1 MFGVP
6 NTSMLYMIIFI
17 DDLSHYYP
25 FTHQPYPNLS
35 DPKQNTM
42 VNNKCEIPN
51 LLMIEILL
59 MYITYSKCDVYCKTR
74 FCLDEEN
81 VVSASLVLTTS
92 TSWEIARPNF
102 TCTVPF
108 SSSTGLTHFW

>member
-1 MFGVP
+1 MFLMFGVP

-35 DPKQNTM
+35 DLKQNTM

-59 MYITYSKCDVYCKTR
+59 MYIT
-74 FCLDEEN
+74 
-81 VVSASLVLTTS
+81 
-92 TSWEIARPNF
+92 
-102 TCTVPF
+102 
-108 SSSTGLTHFW
+108 